1 MLSSSRSPQSS
12 ASLARAFRALLSR
25 VKPELDVTPKQN
37 WVMGLDPSTPAA
49 IERAEIWEAMLDYP
63 DAAFPLQLQWYDDLK
78 LEFGHPS
85 EMARQLFVHGCY
97 DPNEFNVLKALLKPG
112 MTFVDVGANDGKYST
127 VAASLVGPGGSVF
140 ALEPSRREAA
150 ALRRNALINRLLNIR
165 TLELA
170 AGAAEATAKLSVADA
185 MFDGHNSLTG
195 LAVSKHT
202 NLRYTVDGTNFFW
215 TSFHGEATQ
224 IALGKAHQA
233 EVLIYSDVEL
243 DFDLRDIVVSPQ
255 DNVISPWLQTSSSE
269 RALTIPDGVQGTF
282 SNASVTCY
290 GDILPRMARG
300 NLQFSSRAAAG
311 VYFRWKLDDTMDS
324 IITIH
329 GKSRSSAPAEEYVV
343 DVVPLDTLFARPGMP
358 KVDAVKIDV
367 EGFELDVLNGARN
380 LISTQRPLILI
391 EVANDLLETKKASV
405 TDIARFLHENGYI
418 LFDAHMGK
426 PRLVDL
432 LGQHGSNVFAVPERF
447 LDQMLKLG
455 GLDRKALTA
464 GLKEAG
470 DSGEASAG
478 LGMKQESHS

>member
-1 MLSSSRSPQSS
+1 M
-12 ASLARAFRALLSR
+12 
-25 VKPELDVTPKQN
+25 
-37 WVMGLDPSTPAA
+37 
-49 IERAEIWEAMLDYP
+49 
-63 DAAFPLQLQWYDDLK
+63 
-78 LEFGHPS
+78 
-85 EMARQLFVHGCY
+85 
-97 DPNEFNVLKALLKPG
+97 
-112 MTFVDVGANDGKYST
+112 
-127 VAASLVGPGGSVF
+127 
-140 ALEPSRREAA
+140 
-150 ALRRNALINRLLNIR
+150 
-165 TLELA
+165 
-170 AGAAEATAKLSVADA
+170 
-185 MFDGHNSLTG
+185 
-195 LAVSKHT
+195 
-202 NLRYTVDGTNFFW
+202 
-215 TSFHGEATQ
+215 
-224 IALGKAHQA
+224 
-233 EVLIYSDVEL
+233 
-243 DFDLRDIVVSPQ
+243 
-255 DNVISPWLQTSSSE
+255 
-269 RALTIPDGVQGTF
+269 
-282 SNASVTCY
+282 
-290 GDILPRMARG
+290 
-300 NLQFSSRAAAG
+300 
-311 VYFRWKLDDTMDS
+311 YFRWKLDDTMDS